1 MAFVDACRKGIEVII
16 NERSSKEFETPE
28 EFEYYV
34 EELIWNTKYLTRELD
49 ARVFYP
55 EEHKVFEPYETT
67 LEEYLNTLNENGKSK
82 EYLQSRREDAEYRVV
97 VNGKNFFNGNYR
109 RYPIYQLLLIDGEW
123 KFLSYNSIKNSC
135 FIELLEQIMLPIKT
149 IKNETKYEEKA
160 IEGKRKKQSK
170 SATREKHCWNSMNF
184 CRSQQTFQKN
194 SRTGEKQWI
203 YQNLQDE

>member
-1 MAFVDACRKGIEVII
+1 MYLMVGWMTASQVAFVDACRKGIEVII

-49 ARVFYP
+49 ARVFHP

-82 EYLQSRREDAEYRVV
+82 EYLQSRREDAECRVV

-109 RYPIYQLLLIDGEW
+109 RYPIYQLLLIDREW
-123 KFLSYNSIKNSC
+123 KSAMKYAKQKNTGNTSAFLPDIC
-135 FIELLEQIMLPIKT
+135 Q
-149 IKNETKYEEKA
+149 
-160 IEGKRKKQSK
+160 RKKQSK

-203 YQNLQDE
+203 HQNLQDE